1 MSAVLLGPDRTRVET
16 RKPRSIRVRHHT
28 KRFGIALVTV
38 TKKPFLGQLHE
49 CVTCKVTHRVKTLH
63 LPLDASGGCLV
74 SEGVLEEMK
83 MVPDMGG
90 FDIVADIVN
99 PPPITIGDDRLAVDQ
114 ANNQIRI
121 WKEPVIV

>member
-1 MSAVLLGPDRTRVET
+1 MAAVLLGPNRTRVET
-16 RKPRSIRVRHHT
+16 GNIRSFRVRHHT
-28 KRFGIALVTV
+28 KRFGVALVTV

-49 CVTCKVTHRVKTLH
+49 CVTCKVTHTVKTLH
-63 LPLDASGGCLV
+63 LPLDDTGACLV

-90 FDIVADIVN
+90 FDFVADIVN
-99 PPPITIGDDRLAVDQ
+99 PPPITIGRDRVEQ
-114 ANNQIRI
+114 EYENNQIRI